1 MSDHRLNGAA
11 PKEPARVR
19 VTKKWLIVSEG
30 TRQWLGLPVE
40 QAGQALKLSPAYGYH
55 SQIGMRQGTGGTG
68 SIGIN
73 RFVSPLEGFAGAK
86 DIHVIPSAIIAL
98 ENLPDAELD
107 HLSDLVANA
116 ETIRLN
122 LEKALS
128 VARAGIILPGMGR

>member
-1 MSDHRLNGAA
+1 
-11 PKEPARVR
+11 
-19 VTKKWLIVSEG
+19 LIVSEG
-30 TRQWLGLPVE
+30 PRQWLGKPIE

-55 SQIGMRQGTGGTG
+55 SQIGIRQGTAGTG

-86 DIHVIPSAIIAL
+86 TIHVIPTAIVAL
-98 ENLPDAELD
+98 DTLPDAELE

-122 LEKALS
+122 LVKALS